1 MHQNHIYILIV
12 LALSTLATAHS
23 GCVHDQVAV
32 KPKVDLHES
41 VDPDTAGHRLL
52 TANVGGLRIAF
63 DVINVQASANVYNY
77 IKFQLMPAA
86 VNYFFKTLKVQRLNK
101 LRVPQ
106 QYLEMCGINAPAKY
120 VTEGVDADM
129 LLLVEGAYEPN
140 AGYVAWARA
149 CNTLSSTGRPYV
161 GQVHFNLAGLMPS
174 SDFEFTKDLLATMH
188 EMTHALGFSSE
199 MFQTYRHPVRM
210 GTVNI
215 AGYPTQYLDV
225 EPLTSTVRKYFNCPS
240 AHGGYLEN
248 QGGSGSAG
256 SHWERRVFGAEYMT
270 ASQMDDFRI
279 SQITLSLLE
288 STGWYT
294 PDYSMAE
301 PLVYGRQEG
310 CGFLNSYCISSYGQ
324 PRFSE
329 YCTNGATGCTAE
341 GRSGAY
347 CGADSFSDNCPYMQG
362 YSNSDCENPASMR
375 TIAAESHGVGSKCF
389 MGSLYPSG
397 AIGRESPY
405 CFKHKCI
412 ANGNGFNLQI
422 IVGGTTVT
430 CTGPGKQSVNGYYG
444 TITCP
449 EPNKYCAGA
458 GKEYC
463 RRGCMGKGTCQ
474 NNKCVCVPGWGSYD
488 CSKRT
493 GGAHLAESPSFTYN
507 NIPSALVDDYI
518 PNEEADPTPT
528 PAPAQEAAASNKS
541 N

>member
-1 MHQNHIYILIV
+1 
-12 LALSTLATAHS
+12 
-23 GCVHDQVAV
+23 
-32 KPKVDLHES
+32 
-41 VDPDTAGHRLL
+41 
-52 TANVGGLRIAF
+52 
-63 DVINVQASANVYNY
+63 
-77 IKFQLMPAA
+77 
-86 VNYFFKTLKVQRLNK
+86 
-101 LRVPQ
+101 
-106 QYLEMCGINAPAKY
+106 
-120 VTEGVDADM
+120 
-129 LLLVEGAYEPN
+129 
-140 AGYVAWARA
+140 
-149 CNTLSSTGRPYV
+149 
-161 GQVHFNLAGLMPS
+161 
-174 SDFEFTKDLLATMH
+174 
-188 EMTHALGFSSE
+188 
-199 MFQTYRHPVRM
+199 
-210 GTVNI
+210 
-215 AGYPTQYLDV
+215 
-225 EPLTSTVRKYFNCPS
+225 
-240 AHGGYLEN
+240 
-248 QGGSGSAG
+248 
-256 SHWERRVFGAEYMT
+256 
-270 ASQMDDFRI
+270 
-279 SQITLSLLE
+279 
-288 STGWYT
+288 
-294 PDYSMAE
+294 
-301 PLVYGRQEG
+301 
-310 CGFLNSYCISSYGQ
+310 
-324 PRFSE
+324 
-329 YCTNGATGCTAE
+329 
-341 GRSGAY
+341 
-347 CGADSFSDNCPYMQG
+347 
-362 YSNSDCENPASMR
+362 MR

-430 CTGPGKQSVNGYYG
+430 CTGPGRQSVNGYYG

>member
-1 MHQNHIYILIV
+1 VTPQ
-12 LALSTLATAHS
+12 
-23 GCVHDQVAV
+23 
-32 KPKVDLHES
+32 VDLHES
-41 VDPDTAGHRLL
+41 VDPETAGHRLL
-52 TANVGGLRIAF
+52 TANYGGLRIAF
-63 DVINVQASANVYNY
+63 ELINVQANANVYNY

-86 VNYFFKTLKVQRLNK
+86 VNYFFKALKVPRLNK
-101 LRVPQ
+101 LKLPN
-106 QYLEMCGINAPAKY
+106 QYLAMCGINAPAKY
-120 VTEGVDADM
+120 VTQGVDADM
-129 LLLVEGAYEPN
+129 LLLVEGAYEPS

-174 SDFEFTKDLLATMH
+174 SDIEFTKDLLATMH

-199 MFQTYRHPVRM
+199 MYRTFKRPVRT

-215 AGYPTQYLDV
+215 AGFPTTYLDV

-240 AHGGYLEN
+240 AHGGYIEN

-279 SQITLSLLE
+279 SQITLALFE

-301 PLVYGRQEG
+301 PLVYGQGKG
-310 CGFLNSYCISSYGQ
+310 CGFLNSYCKNSYGQ

-329 YCTNGATGCTAE
+329 FCNQGASGCTAE
-341 GRSGAY
+341 GRFGAY
-347 CGADSFSDNCPYMQG
+347 CGADSFSDNCPYMQP

-375 TIAAESHGVGSKCF
+375 TIAAESHGIGSKCF
-389 MGSLYPSG
+389 MASLYPSG
-397 AIGRESPY
+397 AIGRETPY

-412 ANGNGFNLQI
+412 QQGNGYALQI
-422 IVGGTTVT
+422 IIGGNTVT
-430 CTGPGKQSVNGYYG
+430 CTGPGKHSVNGYYG

-449 EPNKYCAGA
+449 EPNAYCKGA

-474 NNKCVCVPGWGSYD
+474 NAKCVCQAGWGGYD

-493 GGAHLAESPSFTYN
+493 GSRLVESPAFAYN

-518 PNEEADPTPT
+518 PIEDSD
-528 PAPAQEAAASNKS
+528 PAPATQKAALEQAEPAPAAPEQAAPAAAADQNKS